1 MDVQQ
6 APTKSRATTPN
17 TPDTRL
23 RGPWLVTARV
33 GWVILTLINLLIFVL
48 GIPAYFALLHG
59 ICTSANFITCY
70 RGSITPGN
78 AMALTHLGISREV
91 YIAYILTITLLAS
104 LVFLTVGAIIFWRK
118 SQELIGLLVSLLLI
132 TFGCCGS
139 TLELVGALSAA
150 YPDWVVVQIISKVA
164 FIVYP
169 AIGLFFCLFPDGRF
183 VPRWSWLL
191 IGLWI
196 LSVFPFNAPADSP
209 FSVGNWP
216 PVLFA
221 ALFLLTWGNG
231 LGVQIYRY
239 RYVSRPEQRQ
249 QTKWFVFAC
258 TISIGLL
265 ILYVAIQ
272 GLGPAFNQPDSLY
285 QLANT
290 TVTVFVFL
298 SIPLALGIA
307 ILRYRLWDIDILIR
321 RTLVYGTLTAS
332 LALVYV
338 GLVIGLQALLRG
350 IISQDNSVAIVISTL
365 AIYILFQPLRRS
377 IQRIIDRRFYRSKYD
392 AAKTVAAFS
401 ATLRQEV
408 DLDQLREQL
417 LAVVQ
422 ETMQPAHVSLWLR
435 PPAPVSKRQG
445 IWNRTSADRLPPSE
459 KS

>member
-1 MDVQQ
+1 MDVHQ
-6 APTKSRATTPN
+6 APTESRAPTPN
-17 TPDTRL
+17 TSDTRL

-48 GIPAYFALLHG
+48 GIPAYFAQLHV
-59 ICTSANFITCY
+59 ICTTDCSPG
-70 RGSITPGN
+70 RVTPGN
-78 AMALTHLGISREV
+78 AVALTHLGIPLDV
-91 YIAYILTITLLAS
+91 YIAYMLTITLLAS

-132 TFGCCGS
+132 TLGCCGS

-150 YPDWVVVQIISKVA
+150 HPDWVVVYIISQVA
-164 FIVYP
+164 FIIYP

-196 LSVFPFNAPADSP
+196 LLVFPFAAPADSP
-209 FSVGNWP
+209 YSIENLP
-216 PVLFA
+216 PVLVA
-221 ALFLLTWGNG
+221 VLFLLTWGNW
-231 LGVQIYRY
+231 LGFQIYRY

-249 QTKWFVFAC
+249 QTKWFVFPC
-258 TISIGLL
+258 TIAIVLI
-265 ILYVAIQ
+265 ILYFALQ
-272 GLGPAFNQPDSLY
+272 GLVPAFNQPDSLY
-285 QLANT
+285 QLAYA
-290 TVTVFVFL
+290 TVTVFLLL

-321 RTLVYGTLTAS
+321 RTLVYGTLTVI
-332 LALVYV
+332 LTLVYV
-338 GLVIGLQALLRG
+338 ALVIGLSALLRS
-350 IISQDNSVAIVISTL
+350 IISHDSGVAIVISTL
-365 AIYILFQPLRRS
+365 AIYWLFRPLRRR

-408 DLDQLREQL
+408 DLDQLREHL

-435 PPAPVSKRQG
+435 PPEPSGKR
-445 IWNRTSADRLPPSE
+445 RTWLLGRSDEDERAAE
-459 KS
+459 

>member
-1 MDVQQ
+1 MDVHQ
-6 APTKSRATTPN
+6 APTESRAPTPN
-17 TPDTRL
+17 TSDTRL

-48 GIPAYFALLHG
+48 GIPAYFAQLHV
-59 ICTSANFITCY
+59 ICTTDCSPG
-70 RGSITPGN
+70 RVTPGN
-78 AMALTHLGISREV
+78 AVALTHLGIPLDV
-91 YIAYILTITLLAS
+91 YIAYMLTITLLAS

-132 TFGCCGS
+132 TLGCCGS

-150 YPDWVVVQIISKVA
+150 HPDWVVVYIISQVA
-164 FIVYP
+164 FIIYP

-196 LSVFPFNAPADSP
+196 LLVFPFAAPADSP
-209 FSVGNWP
+209 YSIENLP
-216 PVLFA
+216 PVLVA
-221 ALFLLTWGNG
+221 VLFLLTWGNW
-231 LGVQIYRY
+231 LGFQIYRY

-249 QTKWFVFAC
+249 QTKWFVFPC
-258 TISIGLL
+258 TIAIVLI
-265 ILYVAIQ
+265 ILYFALQ
-272 GLGPAFNQPDSLY
+272 GLVPAFNQPDSLY
-285 QLANT
+285 QLAYA
-290 TVTVFVFL
+290 TVTVFLLL

-321 RTLVYGTLTAS
+321 RTLVYGTLTVI
-332 LALVYV
+332 LTLVYV
-338 GLVIGLQALLRG
+338 ALVIGLSALLRS
-350 IISQDNSVAIVISTL
+350 IISHDSGVAIVISTL
-365 AIYILFQPLRRS
+365 AIYWLFRPLRRR

-417 LAVVQ
+417 LTVVQ

-435 PPAPVSKRQG
+435 PPAHAGTQRAPWRA
-445 IWNRTSADRLPPSE
+445 TPPGSSE
-459 KS
+459 ER

>member
-1 MDVQQ
+1 M
-6 APTKSRATTPN
+6 
-17 TPDTRL
+17 
-23 RGPWLVTARV
+23 
-33 GWVILTLINLLIFVL
+33 
-48 GIPAYFALLHG
+48 
-59 ICTSANFITCY
+59 
-70 RGSITPGN
+70 
-78 AMALTHLGISREV
+78 
-91 YIAYILTITLLAS
+91 LTITLLAS

-139 TLELVGALSAA
+139 TLELVGALSATR
-150 YPDWVVVQIISKVA
+150 PDWVVVQIISKVA
-164 FIVYP
+164 YIIYP

-191 IGLWI
+191 VSLWI

-249 QTKWFVFAC
+249 QTKWVVFAC
-258 TISIGLL
+258 TIALGLL
-265 ILYVAIQ
+265 ILYVALQ
-272 GLGPAFNQPDSLY
+272 GLIPAFNQPDSLY

-298 SIPLALGIA
+298 SIPRALGIA

-332 LALVYV
+332 LALIYV
-338 GLVIGLQALLRG
+338 GLVIGLSALLRT
-350 IISQDNSVAIVISTL
+350 IISHDNGVVIVISTL
-365 AIYILFQPLRRS
+365 AIYWLFQPLRRR
-377 IQRIIDRRFYRSKYD
+377 IQRTIDRRF
-392 AAKTVAAFS
+392 
-401 ATLRQEV
+401 
-408 DLDQLREQL
+408 
-417 LAVVQ
+417 
-422 ETMQPAHVSLWLR
+422 
-435 PPAPVSKRQG
+435 
-445 IWNRTSADRLPPSE
+445 
-459 KS
+459 

>member
-1 MDVQQ
+1 
-6 APTKSRATTPN
+6 
-17 TPDTRL
+17 
-23 RGPWLVTARV
+23 V
-33 GWVILTLINLLIFVL
+33 GWIILTLINLLIFVL
-48 GIPAYFALLHG
+48 GIPAYFALLHR

-78 AMALTHLGISREV
+78 ALALTHLGISREV

-104 LVFLTVGAIIFWRK
+104 LVFLTVGALIFWRK

-164 FIVYP
+164 FIIYP

-258 TISIGLL
+258 TIAIGLL
-265 ILYVAIQ
+265 ILYVTIQ
-272 GLGPAFNQPDSLY
+272 GLVPAFNQPDSLY

-321 RTLVYGTLTAS
+321 RTLVYGTLTVI
-332 LALVYV
+332 LTGVYV

-408 DLDQLREQL
+408 DLEQLREQL
-417 LAVVQ
+417 LDVVQ

-435 PPAPVSKRQG
+435 PPDPSRNGKRGRWQESMSKREE
-445 IWNRTSADRLPPSE
+445 S
-459 KS
+459 